1 MVSLSRLSRRGAG
14 SLGCLFSLALFA
26 GALYYG
32 VNIGQVYL
40 RYYQVLD
47 GMRTQA
53 RMAPHLQDDEIYRR
67 LNGQAD
73 SLFQGA
79 AARPHFKVTRNNEHR
94 RITIETE
101 YTDQVDLPLFKHT
114 FVLRPRAEE
123 AL

>member
-1 MVSLSRLSRRGAG
+1 VVNLSRLSRRGAG
-14 SLGCLFSLALFA
+14 RLGCLFSLALFA

-32 VNIGQVYL
+32 VSIGQVYV

-73 SLFQGA
+73 SLFHGV
-79 AARPHFKVTRNNEHR
+79 AARPRFKVTRNKERR

>member
-1 MVSLSRLSRRGAG
+1 VVNLSRQSRRGVG

-26 GALYYG
+26 AALYYG

-53 RMAPHLQDDEIYRR
+53 RMAPHLQDDDIYRR

-73 SLFQGA
+73 SLFPGA
-79 AARPHFKVTRNNEHR
+79 AKPHFKVTRNIEHR

-101 YTDQVDLPLFKHT
+101 YTDQVTLPLFKHT

>member
-1 MVSLSRLSRRGAG
+1 V
-14 SLGCLFSLALFA
+14 

-32 VNIGQVYL
+32 INIGKVYL

-53 RMAPHLQDDEIYRR
+53 RLAPSLQDDVIYRR

-73 SLFQGA
+73 SLFAGDPKPQ
-79 AARPHFKVTRNNEHR
+79 FKITRTDTPR
-94 RITIETE
+94 RIIIQTE
-101 YTDQVDLPLFKHT
+101 YTDEVDLPLFKHK

-123 AL
+123 PL

>member
-1 MVSLSRLSRRGAG
+1 VVNLSRLSRRGAG
-14 SLGCLFSLALFA
+14 SLGCLFSLALFG

-40 RYYQVLD
+40 RYYQILD

-53 RMAPHLQDDEIYRR
+53 RMAPNLKDDEIYRR
-67 LNGQAD
+67 LNSQAD
-73 SLFQGA
+73 SLFLGPA
-79 AARPHFKVTRNNEHR
+79 KPHFKVTRNNEHR
-94 RITIETE
+94 RIIIETE

>member
-1 MVSLSRLSRRGAG
+1 MVNLRRGSRLGA
-14 SLGCLFSLALFA
+14 STVGCLFSLVLFA

-32 VNIGQVYL
+32 LNIGQVYL
-40 RYYQVLD
+40 RYYQMLD

-53 RMAPHLQDDEIYRR
+53 RLAPSLQDDVIYRR

-73 SLFQGA
+73 SLFSGA
-79 AARPHFKVTRNNEHR
+79 TKPQFRISR
-94 RITIETE
+94 RTDPKRIIIETE

-123 AL
+123 PL